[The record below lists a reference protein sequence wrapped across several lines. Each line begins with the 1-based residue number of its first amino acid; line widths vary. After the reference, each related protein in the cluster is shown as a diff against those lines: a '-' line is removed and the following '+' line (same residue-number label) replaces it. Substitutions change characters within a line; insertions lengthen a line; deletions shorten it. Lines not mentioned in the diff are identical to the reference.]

1 MSHDKI
7 FVSQIVPKFYHQL
20 SKFYYQLIYDV
31 ILKWFIK
38 KKWAQKFD
46 DVWALQLSYNQNE
59 EYTQVIFDP
68 SIASGVF
75 ARYSPLFWRDSI
87 KILELNYQQYP
98 SSNQIKIVC
107 SKTLRFYLTDFI
119 VYHLLIKIFLT
130 WLQNHASQSLII
142 KCLTSL
148 RLEANWNS
156 MLQKIIFLYVCGILS
171 YWSQSGFMIF

>member
-1 MSHDKI
+1 MSHNKI

-75 ARYSPLFWRDSI
+75 ARYSPLFWRD
-87 KILELNYQQYP
+87 YQQYP

-119 VYHLLIKIFLT
+119 VYHLLKKIFFDVIPESCIT
-130 WLQNHASQSLII
+130 EPNYQMSDFFETGS
-142 KCLTSL
+142 K
-148 RLEANWNS
+148 LE
-156 MLQKIIFLYVCGILS
+156 
-171 YWSQSGFMIF
+171 

>member
-1 MSHDKI
+1 MSHNKI

-119 VYHLLIKIFLT
+119 VYHLLKKLFFDVIPESCITEPNYQMSDFFETGSK
-130 WLQNHASQSLII
+130 
-142 KCLTSL
+142 
-148 RLEANWNS
+148 LE
-156 MLQKIIFLYVCGILS
+156 
-171 YWSQSGFMIF
+171 